1 MEDVKKLEKDL
12 NDSKMAHFDVSVNL
26 EELGTA
32 LNEVLNAY
40 DTDFEL
46 NHTDL
51 EKYAKGDWNN
61 KIGKQSYKTLY
72 EHDRI
77 MWFVRTAKMYCEQA
91 QKICENVEL

>member
-12 NDSKMAHFDVSVNL
+12 NDSKMALFDVSVNL

-51 EKYAKGDWNN
+51 EKYAMA
-61 KIGKQSYKTLY
+61 KTLFKRRYIRSY
-72 EHDRI
+72 ES
-77 MWFVRTAKMYCEQA
+77 
-91 QKICENVEL
+91 QKHYSGNISRRFCFKYRYFF